1 MSNKPLTY
9 FEINSQTLLNRS
21 ESPSLAWFVRSL
33 VGMDRAAAQAAFA
46 DFLNDRSLDERQI
59 RFIEL
64 IIDQLTHNGIVQ
76 AGALYDPP
84 FSDLSSGG
92 PEGLFAG
99 RENVVE
105 GIFERLEAVHSQIA
119 QG

>member
-1 MSNKPLTY
+1 
-9 FEINSQTLLNRS
+9 
-21 ESPSLAWFVRSL
+21 
-33 VGMDRAAAQAAFA
+33 MDRAAAQDAFA

-76 AGALYDPP
+76 AGALYEPP

-105 GIFERLEAVHSQIA
+105 GIFQRLEAVHSQVA